1 MKPQGKINKSG
12 LSSESLTVDRHLEG
26 SKLFIRIVCILQLKF
41 DCNQWIQTFWTIH
54 FKPPC
59 NKAHFYAYK
68 RMFKSLSKSLSSLFA
83 GRRASRRTCEVGRKA
98 RLWRIFAQLVQL
110 NYLAKSLAITIFQ
123 ILNFILFI
131 DVV

>member
-68 RMFKSLSKSLSSLFA
+68 RMFKQGSKFA
-83 GRRASRRTCEVGRKA
+83 VRTGAVRGAVRTA
-98 RLWRIFAQLVQL
+98 PHQHRQNRIFGAPAPHQHQVFVVRGG
-110 NYLAKSLAITIFQ
+110 ARSKIIFS
-123 ILNFILFI
+123 
-131 DVV
+131 VSRMT